1 MEHVDNE
8 AREGIGKLW
17 GAFRELASDYWGPNK
32 TNGKRSMIEDH
43 EQRIDALETDKI
55 KCEEEKKMQNKV
67 GEKNVVSRGQWLTFV
82 AVLLSCATS
91 FAIAIIK

>member
-1 MEHVDNE
+1 MDSDVN
-8 AREGIGKLW
+8 KLQ
-17 GAFRELASDYWGPNK
+17 GAFLELASDYWGPNK

-43 EQRIDALETDKI
+43 ERRLDCLETDKI
-55 KCEEEKKMQNKV
+55 KSEEEKKMQNKI
-67 GEKNVVSRGQWLTFV
+67 GERNVVSRGQWLTFV